1 MPHLRIEVSAE
12 LYGALNWKALA
23 TEIHDGIAQQG
34 WAGLNDLK
42 TRIVVCA
49 EDLAGEDPL
58 AQQLVATLITTNS
71 RPPDVLQ
78 AMQAL
83 VLAELEKAVSALH
96 PTQWVQCCVFLQAT
110 PKSDYMK
117 WQWRAPVTPT

>member
-1 MPHLRIEVSAE
+1 MPHLRIEVSAA
-12 LYGALNWKALA
+12 LSQTLNWKALA
-23 TEIHDGIAQQG
+23 NEIHHGIAQRG
-34 WAGLNDLK
+34 WASLNDLK
-42 TRIVVCA
+42 TRVVVCA
-49 EDLAGEDPL
+49 EDLAGDDLL
-58 AQQLVATLITTNS
+58 AQQLVATLITTNP

-83 VLAELEKAVSALH
+83 VLAEMEKAVSALH